1 MAGVSGDNM
10 SRRPAHFTQ
19 RDATRLMRAAL
30 AAGLAVQRIEV
41 DRDGK
46 LVVVTGSRARLR
58 FPAPMSGINDAYQA
72 AIRERVPR
80 PAR

>member
-19 RDATRLMRAAL
+19 RDATRLVRAAL
-30 AAGLAVQRIEV
+30 AVGLSVLKIEV

-46 LVVVTGSRARLR
+46 LVVVTAK
-58 FPAPMSGINDAYQA
+58 SGKTTVLDRNEWDQ
-72 AIRERVPR
+72 P
-80 PAR
+80 

>member
-1 MAGVSGDNM
+1 MSGDNM
-10 SRRPAHFTQ
+10 SRRSTHFTQ

-46 LVVVTGSRARLR
+46 LVVVTGEPGKTEVSSR
-58 FPAPMSGINDAYQA
+58 NEWDQ
-72 AIRERVPR
+72 
-80 PAR
+80 

>member
-10 SRRPAHFTQ
+10 SRRPTYFTQ

-30 AAGLAVQRIEV
+30 AAGLSVLTIEV

-46 LVVVTGSRARLR
+46 LVVVTGE
-58 FPAPMSGINDAYQA
+58 PGKTEVSGRNEWDQ
-72 AIRERVPR
+72 
-80 PAR
+80 

>member
-1 MAGVSGDNM
+1 MSGDNM
-10 SRRPAHFTQ
+10 SRRSTHFTQ

-46 LVVVTGSRARLR
+46 LVVVTGE
-58 FPAPMSGINDAYQA
+58 PGKTDVSGRNEWDQ
-72 AIRERVPR
+72 
-80 PAR
+80 

>member
-19 RDATRLMRAAL
+19 RDATRLVRAAL
-30 AAGLAVQRIEV
+30 AAGLSVLKIEV

-46 LVVVTGSRARLR
+46 LVVVTGE
-58 FPAPMSGINDAYQA
+58 PGKTEVSGRNEWDQ
-72 AIRERVPR
+72 
-80 PAR
+80 

>member
-10 SRRPAHFTQ
+10 SRRSTHFTQ

-46 LVVVTGSRARLR
+46 LVVVTGE
-58 FPAPMSGINDAYQA
+58 PGKTDVSGRNEWDQ
-72 AIRERVPR
+72 
-80 PAR
+80 

>member
-1 MAGVSGDNM
+1 MRAVLGGGQWLGCPAINM
-10 SRRPAHFTQ
+10 SRRPTHFTQ

-46 LVVVTGSRARLR
+46 LVVVTGE
-58 FPAPMSGINDAYQA
+58 PGKTEVSGPNEWDQ
-72 AIRERVPR
+72 
-80 PAR
+80 

>member
-19 RDATRLMRAAL
+19 RDATRLIRAAL
-30 AAGLAVQRIEV
+30 AAGLSVLKIEV

-46 LVVVTGSRARLR
+46 LVVVTGEPGKTSALDRNEWDQ
-58 FPAPMSGINDAYQA
+58 P
-72 AIRERVPR
+72 
-80 PAR
+80 

>member
-19 RDATRLMRAAL
+19 RDATRLMRATL

-46 LVVVTGSRARLR
+46 LVVVTGE
-58 FPAPMSGINDAYQA
+58 PGKTEVSGRNEWDQ
-72 AIRERVPR
+72 
-80 PAR
+80 